1 MLTPGLRVVRGP
13 NWSWQNQGIYFHSK
27 YSFLNQ
33 LDMVPNLVDGGEGYT
48 GTVCEIGKT
57 GSSSSPDKTVVV
69 QWDSGFRS
77 NYRVGYQGVYDLL
90 VFDNAQIGIVFFK
103 SSMLI

>member
-1 MLTPGLRVVRGP
+1 MNLTYL
-13 NWSWQNQGIYFHSK
+13 ICCT
-27 YSFLNQ
+27 
-33 LDMVPNLVDGGEGYT
+33 DGGEGYV

-77 NYRVGYQGVYDLL
+77 NYRVGYQGQYDLRIY
-90 VFDNAQIGIVFFK
+90 DNAQIGKHFYKYLMLK
-103 SSMLI
+103 S

>member
-1 MLTPGLRVVRGP
+1 M
-13 NWSWQNQGIYFHSK
+13 FH
-27 YSFLNQ
+27 YST
-33 LDMVPNLVDGGEGYT
+33 DGGEGYS

-77 NYRVGYQGVYDLL
+77 NYRVGYQGQYDLRI
-90 VFDNAQIGIVFFK
+90 FDNAQIGMRKLFFDIILLLK
-103 SSMLI
+103 VISITTR

>member
-1 MLTPGLRVVRGP
+1 MIILY
-13 NWSWQNQGIYFHSK
+13 YFF
-27 YSFLNQ
+27 YC
-33 LDMVPNLVDGGEGYT
+33 VDGGEGYV

-77 NYRVGYQGVYDLL
+77 NYRVGYQGQFDVRIY
-90 VFDNAQIGIVFFK
+90 DNAQIGT
-103 SSMLI
+103 LI